1 MFANISRIC
10 MALVLSVGLSAHA
23 SFHLWKISEIYS
35 NADGSV
41 QFIELTSQAA
51 GQQFIAGHRI
61 TSSRGNQ
68 VNSYMFPTNLPGE
81 TAMGMGGD
89 GYYGANNDVEYKSFL
104 IGSQGFAALNLVTPD
119 FLVPNG
125 FLFTTNG
132 TVNFA
137 ENSAI
142 MNYESLP
149 TSGGLSYHGNGVAM
163 INTPTNF
170 AGVTATIAASAAL
183 GPLNYSDMWWGGTA
197 EDGWGMSIQ
206 QHGSTQFNALYV
218 YDSAGKPTWYVLPT
232 GTWNS
237 TFTTYTGPIY
247 QPTSA
252 PLNNYTPATFV
263 VPPSP
268 GTVTITYA
276 SASTATMQ
284 YTINGQSG
292 TKAISRQV
300 FGKGTAPLTV
310 GDMWWVGEAE
320 NGWGIN
326 LVQQAGA
333 VFAVWYTYGTDGKP
347 TWFVLPDGTW
357 AGNTYAG
364 TMYSTT
370 GSAWLGVAYNKNLLA
385 AAIAGTLSFNFAN
398 ANSAT
403 MNYSFTAGPYAGVTQ
418 SKNVVRQAY

>member
-1 MFANISRIC
+1 MFNNLFGGSNVIKSLSRIFI
-10 MALVLSVGLSAHA
+10 LLSFWIAVPAQA
-23 SFHLWKISEIYS
+23 AFHLWAISEIYS

-41 QFIELTSQAA
+41 QFIELTALSG
-51 GQQFIAGHRI
+51 GQQFLAGQRL
-61 TSSRGNQ
+61 TSSQGTQNNQ
-68 VNSYMFPTNLPGE
+68 FTFLTNLPGD
-81 TAMGMGGD
+81 TAGKTM
-89 GYYGANNDVEYKSFL
+89 L
-104 IGSQGFAALNLVTPD
+104 IGTQGFAALNLVTPD
-119 FLVPNG
+119 YTVPNG

-132 TVNFA
+132 SVNFA
-137 ENSAI
+137 NVDI
-142 MNYESLP
+142 VNYASLP
-149 TSGGLSYHGNGVAM
+149 TTGGLS
-163 INTPTNF
+163 INANSTTAVNSPKNF
-170 AGVTATIAASAAL
+170 AGGTGTIPAAAP
-183 GPLNYSDMWWGGTA
+183 GPLNYSDMWWAGDA

-206 QHGSTQFNALYV
+206 QHGNIQFVAIYV
-218 YDSAGKPTWYVLPT
+218 YDNAGKPTWYVLPN
-232 GTWNS
+232 GSWNS

-357 AGNTYAG
+357 AGNTYSG

-370 GSAWLGVAYNKNLLA
+370 GSAWLGVVYNKNLLA

-398 ANSAT
+398 ANNAT
-403 MNYSFTAGPYAGVTQ
+403 MNYSFTAGPFAGTTQ
-418 SKNVVRQAY
+418 AKSIVRQPY